1 MEVEPGERLRRI
13 VFMKLLTALIVLFL
27 LSATS
32 QAQIPFYVGDS
43 TLQPYYPGPFAR
55 QYYPQ
60 AYSPQPNTAKPTYA
74 DYGTGENQVAAY
86 NNFEAIDAVQQRVM
100 QLTEEVRLLQA
111 QLTAAQAQVQA
122 QIQTQGREV
131 SRPAEPALP
140 VVLVLNNGKRLE
152 SRGYIIACQTLWIM
166 TQPGSKRMSLS
177 NLNFLATKRE
187 NLKRGIEFPNLGS

>member
-27 LSATS
+27 SSATS
-32 QAQIPFYVGDS
+32 QAQIPSYVGDS
-43 TLQPYYPGPFAR
+43 TLQPSYPGAIAPP
-55 QYYPQ
+55 YYPQ
-60 AYSPQPNTAKPTYA
+60 AYYPQPYSVQPTYA
-74 DYGTGENQVAAY
+74 PYGTAENQVAAY

-122 QIQTQGREV
+122 QIQTQRRE

-152 SRGYIIACQTLWIM
+152 SRGYVIAGQTLWIM
-166 TQPGSKRMSLS
+166 TPTGSERMSLS
-177 NLNFLATKRE
+177 NLNVLATQRE